1 MSSHLKYRPD
11 IDGLR
16 AVAVLGVVIFHAF
29 PKALPGGFCG
39 VDIFFVIS
47 GYLISGILYKGL
59 KENGGGGG
67 FNFWE
72 FYARR
77 IRRLFP
83 ALITV
88 LLLCLGY
95 GYFVLLS
102 DEYRQLGM
110 HVAAGTLFIQNFV
123 FWQESG
129 YWDVAS
135 SLKPLLHLWSLA
147 VEEQFYIIFPPLL
160 LLIWK
165 RKWPMVAILWILLG
179 VSMIANLVMSGQ
191 DRSSDFY
198 LTTYRA
204 WEFLGGSLLA
214 WWHYGK
220 SHEEEAPYGNVLS
233 VLGLILLATS
243 MVLLKEKEPYPGWR
257 AIFPVAGSIALIAS
271 GKKNWI
277 NRKILSNPA
286 VVWIG
291 LISYPLYLFH
301 WPALSFV
308 HIIKGE
314 GLDPSYIWG
323 ALGVALLLTVA
334 TYYLIEKPIRFSKS
348 RWTVPLLIG
357 AFLLTGL
364 LGMLVWR
371 KGIHARSSPEI
382 EKINKAI
389 TDITN
394 PVGWNFKAKI
404 NKTVLIYDIGKGDDT
419 TLYIGD
425 STLYQYAPRI
435 AKIIR
440 EHNNSKAVLMWA
452 GTTPP
457 IHGCAWKSDMR
468 KCLLMEEYEKIIA
481 NNKNLKRVVF
491 AAYWDLFFNKKSTWE
506 YMGQKMVE
514 QRIWDAA
521 FSEFGKMIAEL
532 QKKGIKVTIVSLVP
546 NGLECDPKEYCKRT
560 ITGFTLQRPKQLTKE
575 EFLERDSNQYI
586 KSKLEE
592 VAKENRADLIKPLD
606 YLVDGN
612 VCIVENE
619 DGPIRYDDHHLR
631 SGYVRDHVMFLDGTL
646 AP

>member
-1 MSSHLKYRPD
+1 MSSLRYRPD

-67 FNFWE
+67 FNFRE

-77 IRRLFP
+77 VRRLFP

-165 RKWPMVAILWILLG
+165 RMWPMVAILWILLG

-220 SHEEEAPYGNVLS
+220 SHEEEAPYGNALS
-233 VLGLILLATS
+233 VIGVILVAAG
-243 MVLLKEKEPYPGWR
+243 MVMLKEKEPYPGWR
-257 AIFPVAGSIALIAS
+257 AIFPVAGSIALIAA

-277 NRKILSNPA
+277 NRKILSNRA

-348 RWTVPLLIG
+348 RWTVPLLTG
-357 AFLLTGL
+357 VFLLTGL
-364 LGMLVWR
+364 LGMLVW
-371 KGIHARSSPEI
+371 KGKVKSLSSGKMLRIQEAMLDKDFFKGW
-382 EKINKAI
+382 EKAY
-389 TDITN
+389 TSS
-394 PVGWNFKAKI
+394 GLYYW
-404 NKTVLIYDIGKGDDT
+404 KTGGNGPQTICV
-419 TLYIGD
+419 GD
-425 STLYQYAPRI
+425 SNMWQYAPRI
-435 AKIIR
+435 AKLLSG
-440 EHNNSKAVLMWA
+440 NS
-452 GTTPP
+452 GTTKAGAIMTAYTGVPP
-457 IHGCAWKSDMR
+457 IDGVENKVYPQGR
-468 KCLLMEEYEKIIA
+468 LMMDSFHEIINMKKNINA
-481 NNKNLKRVVF
+481 IVITAQWDAYFKEDKFFIKNNLNLHSTKGMQESIKTLGKEIQKLREVNKNIYVIL
-491 AAYWDLFFNKKSTWE
+491 S
-506 YMGQKMVE
+506 
-514 QRIWDAA
+514 
-521 FSEFGKMIAEL
+521 
-532 QKKGIKVTIVSLVP
+532 VP
-546 NGLECDPKEYCKRT
+546 TGSPFDPKKYD
-560 ITGFTLQRPKQLTKE
+560 TK
-575 EFLERDSNQYI
+575 
-586 KSKLEE
+586 KL
-592 VAKENRADLIKPLD
+592 
-606 YLVDGN
+606 
-612 VCIVENE
+612 
-619 DGPIRYDDHHLR
+619 
-631 SGYVRDHVMFLDGTL
+631 
-646 AP
+646 